1 MCCLYDTI
9 AILKWT
15 FSNFYMMQEQ
25 TISLEII
32 YFVIEMALVSCDKA
46 FLYFET
52 VYICAKDFDIKL
64 QRRLIFF
71 HFNDRGGVVYPTS
84 LSTCY
89 CT

>member
-1 MCCLYDTI
+1 
-9 AILKWT
+9 
-15 FSNFYMMQEQ
+15 MMQEQ

-71 HFNDRGGVVYPTS
+71 HFKGPRGIEA
-84 LSTCY
+84 LAILQF
-89 CT
+89 